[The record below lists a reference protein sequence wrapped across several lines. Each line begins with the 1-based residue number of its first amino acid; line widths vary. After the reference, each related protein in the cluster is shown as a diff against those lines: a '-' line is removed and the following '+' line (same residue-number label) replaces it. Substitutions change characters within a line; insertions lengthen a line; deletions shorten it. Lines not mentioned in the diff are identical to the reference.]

1 MQSLYDRLGG
11 QEAVDTV
18 VETFYRKVLTDD
30 RISDFFDDTDMEE
43 QIAKQK
49 SFLSMVFGGPANYS
63 GLEMREAHKHLVKRG
78 LNGDHVDAVIEL
90 LGSSL
95 KDHGVTDDDVSEVA
109 KIAES
114 VRDDVLNR

>member
-1 MQSLYDRLGG
+1 MTSLYDRLGG
-11 QEAVDTV
+11 QQAVDAV

-30 RISDFFDDTDMEE
+30 RISQFFEDTDMDQ

-63 GLEMREAHKHLVKRG
+63 GLDMREAHRHLVKKG
-78 LNGDHVDAVIEL
+78 LNDSHVDAVIEL

-95 KDHGVTDDDVSEVA
+95 SDHGVGNSDINEVA
-109 KIAES
+109 KIANS
-114 VRDDVLNR
+114 VRDDVLDR